1 MVFAGAVVEGRHR
14 LQALSHAD
22 GHREDEHKNAGH
34 NAHAR
39 HGGIA
44 VAAGGNV
51 QQHPADAVQ
60 PLTAKAGCAA
70 CKDLQKLARLPGDG
84 GKPELA
90 DRFAP
95 QEHIQQNA
103 KADGLAEGG
112 GDTGTGSAQP
122 QPEHEQRVQCN
133 VQQSAGDQ
141 PDHGK
146 VRLALIP
153 QDVVHHQTGDHQ
165 RCGKQDGPGVG
176 TGMGQ
181 NGFGTAQQHHEVR
194 QGGKTDHR
202 QHYAKGQRSKKA
214 GGSKAGGGVGILTA
228 QAAADDGAGA
238 VPQHKAQRLNDGHQ
252 AGNDTHRAGSAGGD
266 APYKKGIGQIVD
278 AGDQHT

>member
-1 MVFAGAVVEGRHR
+1 MVFACAVVEGRHR

-22 GHREDEHKNAGH
+22 GHRENEHKNAGH
-34 NAHAR
+34 DAHAR

-44 VAAGGNV
+44 IAAGGNV

-60 PLTAKAGCAA
+60 PLTAKAGRAA
-70 CKDLQKLARLPGDG
+70 CKDLQKLARLAGDG

-122 QPEHEQRVQCN
+122 KPEHEQRVQRN
-133 VQQSAGDQ
+133 VQQPAGDQ

-165 RCGKQDGPGVG
+165 RRGKQDGAGVG
-176 TGMGQ
+176 AGVGQ
-181 NGFGTAQQHHEVR
+181 NGIGAAQQHHKVR
-194 QGGKTDHR
+194 QGGKTSHC
-202 QHYAKGQRSKKA
+202 QHYAKGQRRKKA

-238 VPQHKAQRLNDGHQ
+238 VPQHKAQRLYDCHQ
-252 AGNDTHRAGSAGGD
+252 AGNDAHRTGSAGGD

>member
-1 MVFAGAVVEGRHR
+1 MKGHVGHYDHRLQKDGKALVTEGRQRHGGDLRVVPEQADQSLIVPPAHRDQHHQQYKGGFQGKDGSLPYPVVFACAVVEGRHR

-22 GHREDEHKNAGH
+22 GNREDEHKNAGH
-34 NAHAR
+34 DAHAR

-60 PLTAKAGCAA
+60 SLTAKAGRAA

-122 QPEHEQRVQCN
+122 
-133 VQQSAGDQ
+133 
-141 PDHGK
+141 
-146 VRLALIP
+146 
-153 QDVVHHQTGDHQ
+153 
-165 RCGKQDGPGVG
+165 
-176 TGMGQ
+176 
-181 NGFGTAQQHHEVR
+181 
-194 QGGKTDHR
+194 
-202 QHYAKGQRSKKA
+202 
-214 GGSKAGGGVGILTA
+214 
-228 QAAADDGAGA
+228 
-238 VPQHKAQRLNDGHQ
+238 
-252 AGNDTHRAGSAGGD
+252 
-266 APYKKGIGQIVD
+266 
-278 AGDQHT
+278 